1 MPGVKDR
8 STIVVDAYTRMCLT
22 AIAVLLTLLIVGL
35 WATESVPSVDRSVG
49 AERQVRTE
57 RTILPN
63 AGAQRNAIL
72 KAIQAT
78 NQKLEQ
84 IAQLLEGGKV
94 RVVLAE
100 GLPGKGAVNVQK
112 VPAQ

>member
-1 MPGVKDR
+1 MPGEKDR
-8 STIVVDAYTRMCLT
+8 STIVVDAYTRLCLT
-22 AIAVLLTLLIVGL
+22 AIAVLLTLLVVGL
-35 WATESVPSVDRSVG
+35 LATEAVPSVDRSVG
-49 AERQVRTE
+49 AERRVQPE

-63 AGAQRNAIL
+63 AGAQRDAIL

-78 NQKLEQ
+78 NQKLDQ

-100 GLPGKGAVNVQK
+100 GLPGKGADNVQK
-112 VPAQ
+112 LPAQ